1 MSRMTVS
8 SFVLAVVMAA
18 GCQST
23 NNNGAV
29 SDVPGPTPSKP
40 ITAASDPYF
49 IEPAPGS
56 TPSVTPPAKPAEG
69 TPTITLGAP
78 NRSAPLT
85 PPPATGGNYTVRQGD
100 TLWSIARNHYGD
112 GQKWKTIVA
121 ANPGLTPEK
130 MRIGQTIMLP

>member
-40 ITAASDPYF
+40 
-49 IEPAPGS
+49 